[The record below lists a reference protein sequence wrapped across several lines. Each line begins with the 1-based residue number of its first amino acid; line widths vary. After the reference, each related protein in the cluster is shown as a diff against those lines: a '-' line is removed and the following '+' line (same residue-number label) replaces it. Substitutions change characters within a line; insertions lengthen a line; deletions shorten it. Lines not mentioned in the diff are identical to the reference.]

1 MRRQRRTKAQW
12 QGIFTAQQ
20 ASGLGPPEYCVKHGI
35 HLQTFYAR
43 RCEMSKRAASPS
55 GKLIK
60 ISQPKVQAVST
71 TPQLTFVYH
80 GVILNVG
87 RNVEAKWLANV
98 MKALAS

>member
-1 MRRQRRTKAQW
+1 MAN
-12 QGIFTAQQ
+12 IFTAQQ

-55 GKLIK
+55 CKLIK
-60 ISQPKVQAVST
+60 VSQPNTQVVPT
-71 TPQLTFVYH
+71 PPQLTVVYH
-80 GVILNVG
+80 GVTLNVDPL
-87 RNVEAKWLANV
+87 VEAKWLANV